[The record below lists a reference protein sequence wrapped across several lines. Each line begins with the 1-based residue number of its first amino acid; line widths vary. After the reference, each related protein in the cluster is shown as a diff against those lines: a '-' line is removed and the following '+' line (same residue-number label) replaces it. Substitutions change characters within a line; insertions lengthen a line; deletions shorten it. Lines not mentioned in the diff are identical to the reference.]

1 MKRLI
6 LFFTNRFTRHYVYCK
21 IRSFFISQQRWLTKA
36 IPRTY
41 CDKVELVPCVLFAIL
56 VDFVEKEKGL
66 SQLDVDWT
74 QDLAD
79 GHVSQAYIDATNARY
94 GELRDAYNYIKTER
108 DALQSAYDNSYPV
121 LLPGVSDMFEDAT
134 VDATG
139 NKSSQMKTCEELYGV
154 SYTQAYA
161 ETNRLEALLEERDHV
176 DMMTIVRHVKSIWK

>member
-6 LFFTNRFTRHYVYCK
+6 LLLTNSFSRYYVYQK
-21 IRSFFISQQRWLTKA
+21 IRSLFISRQRWLTRA

-79 GHVSQAYIDATNARY
+79 GHVSQAYIDATNAKY

-121 LLPGVSDMFEDAT
+121 LLLGVSDMFEDTA
-134 VDATG
+134 VDASG
-139 NKSSQMKTCEELYGV
+139 NKSSRMKTCEELYGV
-154 SYTQAYA
+154 SYSEAYA
-161 ETNRLEALLEERDHV
+161 ETNRLEALLEESDQAA
-176 DMMTIVRHVKSIWK
+176 MMTIVRHVKSLWT